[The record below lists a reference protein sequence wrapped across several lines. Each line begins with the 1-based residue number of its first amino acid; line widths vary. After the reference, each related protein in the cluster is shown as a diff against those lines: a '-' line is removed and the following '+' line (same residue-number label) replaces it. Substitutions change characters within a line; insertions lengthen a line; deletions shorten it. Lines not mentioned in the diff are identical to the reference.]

1 MNAWQKIGSVTAL
14 MLLLLALDLLK
25 IDDPE
30 LKYTALSL
38 VGLIT
43 GGHLVVNS
51 PIGLK

>member
-1 MNAWQKIGSVTAL
+1 MSSIEKIVAVAL
-14 MLLLLALDLLK
+14 LMAFLLALDLLK
-25 IDDPE
+25 VNDPE
-30 LKYTALSL
+30 LKYVALTL